1 VDSDDLTS
9 RAKVFVQN
17 VLSRFIFQF
26 SKSTHPHLL
35 ISTKLTD
42 SYRQKGLRKRM
53 VDALRQRG
61 ISDDA
66 VLAAIA
72 AVPRHFF
79 LDKDFEEHAYEDKA
93 FPIGCEQTISQPF
106 TVAYQTVLLNIKNG
120 DHVLEIGTGSGYQ
133 AAILAALGAKVFT
146 VERQEGLYF
155 QTKKL
160 LDSLGFK
167 TVKCFFRDGSKGLAE
182 KAPFDKIIVTA
193 GAPVVPEPL
202 KAQLAVGG
210 ILVIPVGESVQQML
224 KITRISATEFQEER
238 LENFRFVPFL
248 EGVSRK

>member
-1 VDSDDLTS
+1 MVD
-9 RAKVFVQN
+9 AV
-17 VLSRFIFQF
+17 
-26 SKSTHPHLL
+26 
-35 ISTKLTD
+35 
-42 SYRQKGLRKRM
+42 RQKGIT
-53 VDALRQRG
+53 DE
-61 ISDDA
+61 A
-66 VLAAIA
+66 VLAAMA

-79 LDKDFEEHAYEDKA
+79 MEKTFEGHAYEDKA
-93 FPIGCEQTISQPF
+93 FPIGCEQTISQPY

-120 DHVLEIGTGSGYQ
+120 DQVLEIGTGSGYQ
-133 AAILAALGAKVFT
+133 AAILAVLGAKVFT

-160 LDSLGFK
+160 LEALGFK

-202 KAQLAVGG
+202 KAQLSVGG

-224 KITRISATEFQEER
+224 KITRISADEFREER
-238 LENFRFVPFL
+238 LDNFRFVPFL